1 MASPRWQK
9 KPDANQQDIVE
20 ALRKVGA
27 KVYDASRWGGGFPD
41 IVVGHKSCLYLMEL
55 KTFSG
60 KLTKDQKKFHT
71 EWTGYISVVRTVKEA
86 LQAIGVSYQ

>member
-9 KPDANQQDIVE
+9 KPDANQADIVE

-27 KVYDASRWGGGFPD
+27 KVYDASRVGGGFPD
-41 IVVGHKSCLYLMEL
+41 IIVGYKSCLYALEL
-55 KTFSG
+55 KTSSG
-60 KLTKDQKKFHT
+60 KLTADQKKFHT

-86 LQAIGVSYQ
+86 LQVIGVSYQ